1 MFQAGGLFGDMF
13 LYAVKNFAMIC
24 LGIYRFRDS
33 SGSTLAVPS
42 AKRFVVTAPPYEF
55 HLKQTDLVFVLA
67 QSDVE
72 SNKDKATKM

>member
-1 MFQAGGLFGDMF
+1 MF
-13 LYAVKNFAMIC
+13 LYAVKTYAMIC

-33 SGSTLAVPS
+33 SKFTLGTPS
-42 AKRFVVTAPPYEF
+42 AKRFVVTAPPYDF
-55 HLKQTDLVFVLA
+55 RLQQTDLVFVLA